1 MKLWLVIVIS
11 VFSFV
16 IMGTGVVQKAEAELS
31 EEGRQVAKPNAEAQ
45 LSGEEYKKA
54 NWEYF
59 NRCGGC
65 HGMLR
70 KGATGNAL
78 TPDRTKLW
86 ARRDS
91 KI

>member
-45 LSGEEYKKA
+45 L
-54 NWEYF
+54 
-59 NRCGGC
+59 
-65 HGMLR
+65 
-70 KGATGNAL
+70 
-78 TPDRTKLW
+78 
-86 ARRDS
+86 
-91 KI
+91 